1 MLAQRQAN
9 STAYN
14 FRVIKIMNEIEI
26 LPADI
31 DECAS
36 SPCQNG
42 GACVTLGGDCSYTC
56 NCVLGYAGT
65 NCETNIDDCATSPCQ
80 NGGTCVDGI
89 NSYSCNCVPGYAG
102 DNCETGN
109 I

>member
-1 MLAQRQAN
+1 M
-9 STAYN
+9 
-14 FRVIKIMNEIEI
+14 MNKTEI
-26 LPADI
+26 LY
-31 DECAS
+31 
-36 SPCQNG
+36 
-42 GACVTLGGDCSYTC
+42 SY
-56 NCVLGYAGT
+56 
-65 NCETNIDDCATSPCQ
+65 IDDCASSQCQ